1 MKWIGSIAAALLCG
15 ATLLGGIASC
25 EKAPE
30 AGQKV
35 FVMVPKGIHSY
46 YEPCWQGF
54 QDAAKKYGVEVKKS
68 EPTKFELPLQVQ
80 TLESVIASKPTGIAI
95 SALDDKGLKNIIDKA
110 SDAGIKVITFD
121 APAPSSKELCY
132 VGTANDK
139 AGYDA
144 GVEIAKLMN
153 NEGEVAILEGGIGT
167 LNLDDRFEG
176 FKKALAEKA
185 PKISIVARED
195 THGDLAEATTR
206 TENILTAHPNL
217 KAIFGV
223 SSECVPGV
231 ISVLKRPDNTKT
243 GLIVAGFDDDPA
255 TIAGIKAGIVQFCIV
270 QKTYKMGWVSL
281 EMLLD
286 ASNGKSI
293 PTQVDT
299 GVTLVT
305 KANVD
310 TYMQDAVK
318 EFSGK

>member
-1 MKWIGSIAAALLCG
+1 MKRFLASILALAAMSLAMM
-15 ATLLGGIASC
+15 SC

-30 AGQKV
+30 AGKKV

-46 YEPCWQGF
+46 YEPCWKGF

-80 TLESVIASKPTGIAI
+80 TLENVIASKPTGIAI
-95 SALDDKGLKNIIDKA
+95 SALDDKGLVNIIDKA
-110 SDAGIKVITFD
+110 TDAGIKVITFD
-121 APAPSSKELCY
+121 APAPSSKQLCY

-144 GVEIAKLMN
+144 GIEVAKLMN

-167 LNLDDRFEG
+167 LNLDDRFDG

-185 PKISIVARED
+185 PKVVIVARED
-195 THGDLAEATTR
+195 THGDMAEATTR
-206 TENILTAHPNL
+206 FENILTAHPNV

-231 ISVLKRPDNTKT
+231 VSVLNRPNNNRT

-255 TIAGIKAGIVQFCIV
+255 TIAAIKAGKVQFCIV
-270 QKTYKMGWVSL
+270 QKTYKMGWVAL
-281 EMLLD
+281 EKLLD
-286 ASNGKSI
+286 ASNGKTLEKNI
-293 PTQVDT
+293 DT

-305 KANVD
+305 KDNVD
-310 TYMQDAVK
+310 TYMQDAIK
-318 EFSGK
+318 EFAGK